1 MFWAFLV
8 WNHENRLRVFVLQ
21 GENIFWGPQGV
32 LGGPKGHQDDGQ
44 YILPKCQLFEQRF
57 GFFWY
62 GIMGIGGRDMFF
74 NEKIFSGLRRGVTGG
89 HKGCQGDGRHILSKY
104 PFYE

>member
-1 MFWAFLV
+1 MRIGCGYLFCK
-8 WNHENRLRVFVLQ
+8 EK
-21 GENIFWGPQGV
+21 IFSGAPRGV
-32 LGGPKGHQDDGQ
+32 LGGPKGRQDDGQ
-44 YILPKCQLFEQRF
+44 YILPKCQLYEQCF

-74 NEKIFSGLRRGVTGG
+74 NEKIFSGLPRGVTGG
-89 HKGCQGDGRHILSKY
+89 HKGCQGDGQHILSKY